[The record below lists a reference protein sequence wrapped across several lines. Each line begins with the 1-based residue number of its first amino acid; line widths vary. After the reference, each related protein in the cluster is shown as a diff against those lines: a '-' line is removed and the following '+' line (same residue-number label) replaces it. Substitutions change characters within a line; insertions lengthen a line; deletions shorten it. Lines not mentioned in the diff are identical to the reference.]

1 MNDVEMATAQGP
13 IDLNDLKQNLFTTL
27 NPANGVLAPG
37 QALTYRI
44 CKPAFSVQPKS
55 GKPGEFH
62 YGKSYDFQY
71 ELETFLSIKQAGA
84 ELIPGK
90 DYNLQEIRT
99 SDYTEIVLTPL
110 LRVEQQAEL
119 TFQATVHVILNGFT
133 VQRTFDPETIT
144 LLPTVTETFFQSFLA
159 ESTSTDMLRSG
170 EFLQASLS
178 TILQSLPEGASTDSF
193 PIKTT
198 MPVNGK
204 PTLVT
209 IHSILWEAYKEPI
222 DAASASAAAPIKLVE
237 GQDFLA
243 PDGLDKLTS
252 RFLFLPQE
260 ESYRAYAA
268 AKVLTECNGETQTL
282 TLTTPTTIIPSATSV
297 LTDVLGGFDLIP
309 NSFHTLQPGQPL
321 ELKVIHKLL
330 DLSQPFGSLNIGA
343 LSYAWK
349 ITGIDW
355 KLSRQTTSN
364 AAADPVELTL
374 GKDFFLSDA
383 GNPFEQT
390 LMIQPSI
397 VETAEE
403 AVPEPEV
410 FELIG
415 TVSYLINGQ
424 SGSSNPPIKL
434 LIKQLPLVKERI
446 QSLFQVKSDKAGSA
460 SLGEPVLLKL
470 VTPLE
475 NLTETAPPLTASTLP
490 DLKWFPITGGLPVGG
505 LTIPFEIKEIAWRV
519 LDDKGT
525 LLKEGIDFKRLEGLS
540 SLQTSLVFLPP
551 KEWTGGAASF
561 TRKVQASVTAT
572 LNGVPLS
579 LDDLTFTF
587 SNLNLLPFQ
596 DKLLGLIEQ
605 SLQVTRNADTLQP
618 GTPLIAELAST
629 LAKPAAMSKA
639 GVQQTALPDIEH
651 LFKGTLPF
659 ADAGLPFEIPLEF
672 SVRLKWKLY
681 KKDAGGQFV
690 ELGSNEY
697 RLRQGAHNTSDNP
710 WKDSQLD
717 VLLIPQVKGIDK
729 QTEIEFRYL
738 EASLIITVPTLDPIP
753 LSLPKIPIAQLPI
766 AVPELLLLSEHRLD
780 DLDQPGD
787 RLVVLPQSTF
797 TRFAN
802 WDVLKPALETVNAQI
817 EAVYSLVDGVDD
829 LANFALMLLGLRRA
843 LGHVLQPIGKNKL
856 WVAEAIGDRIADLGQ
871 LPKSD
876 HDLPDDDE
884 WDDEIS
890 GIVAILPSN
899 RKIRF
904 YRDKDYK
911 SDWMDV
917 IPSRARENELP
928 FGNIVCILNN
938 LNIPDEQE
946 LDVWP
951 KGTLDG
957 NVDND
962 DIDSLKFLDL

>member
-1 MNDVEMATAQGP
+1 MEVVIGQGP

-27 NPANGVLAPG
+27 NPANGVLPPG
-37 QALTYRI
+37 QSLTYRI
-44 CKPAFSVQPKS
+44 FKPAFSVQPRS
-55 GKPGEFH
+55 GQPGEFH
-62 YGKSYDFQY
+62 YGKSYDFPY
-71 ELETFLSIKQAGA
+71 ELETFLSVKRAGSV
-84 ELIPGK
+84 LVPGK
-90 DYNLQEIRT
+90 DYNLEEIRT
-99 SDYTEIVLTPL
+99 SHYTDIVLTPL

-119 TFQATVHVILNGFT
+119 TFQATVHVILNGFS

-170 EFLQASLS
+170 EYLQASLS
-178 TILQSLPEGASTDSF
+178 TILQSLPEGTATDSF

-209 IHSILWEAYKEPI
+209 IHSILWEAYKELI
-222 DAASASAAAPIKLVE
+222 DTASVSAATPVKLVE
-237 GQDFLA
+237 GVDFQA

-282 TLTTPTTIIPSATSV
+282 TLTTPSTVIPSVTSV
-297 LTDVLGGFDLIP
+297 LNDVLGGFDLIP
-309 NSFHTLQPGQPL
+309 DSFHTLQPGQPL
-321 ELKVIHKLL
+321 EMKVIHKLL

-349 ITGIDW
+349 ITGIAW
-355 KLSRQTTSN
+355 ELTRQTTTN
-364 AAADPVELTL
+364 AAADPAALTL

-383 GNPFEQT
+383 GNPFEQK

-397 VETAEE
+397 VDTQKE
-403 AVPEPEV
+403 AVPEV
-410 FELIG
+410 FELKG
-415 TVSYLINGQ
+415 TVSYLINGDV
-424 SGSSNPPIKL
+424 GSSNPPIKL
-434 LIKQLPLVKERI
+434 LIKQLPLVKEHI
-446 QSLFQVKSDKAGSA
+446 QSLFQVKSNKAGSA

-475 NLTETAPPLTASTLP
+475 HLIEGASPLTASALP
-490 DLKWFPITGGLPVGG
+490 DLNWFPITGGLPVGG

-519 LDDKGT
+519 LDDQGT
-525 LLKEGIDFKRLEGLS
+525 PLKEGTDFKRLEGLS
-540 SLQTSLVFLPP
+540 SLQTSLAFLPP
-551 KEWTGGAASF
+551 KEWTGGAASL

-579 LDDLTFTF
+579 LDGLALTF

-596 DKLLGLIEQ
+596 DKIVGLIEQ

-629 LAKPAAMSKA
+629 LAKPAALSRA
-639 GVQQTALPDIEH
+639 DVQQTALPDIKH
-651 LFKGTLPF
+651 QFTGTLPF
-659 ADAGLPFEIPLEF
+659 ADAGLPFEIPLGF
-672 SVRLKWKLY
+672 TINLKWKLY
-681 KKDAGGQFV
+681 KKKADGQFE
-690 ELGSNEY
+690 ELKSTEY
-697 RLRQGAHNTSDNP
+697 RLRQSVDNSSDNP
-710 WKDSQLD
+710 WKDSRLD
-717 VLLIPQVKGIDK
+717 VLLVPQVKGIDR

-738 EASLIITVPTLDPIP
+738 EASLDITIPTLDPIP

-766 AVPELLLLSEHRLD
+766 AVPELVLLSEHRLD
-780 DLDQPGD
+780 DLDQAGD
-787 RLVVLPQSTF
+787 RLLVLPQSTF

-802 WDVLKPALETVNAQI
+802 WDVLKPVLDTVNAQV
-817 EAVYSLVDGVDD
+817 EAVYGLIDGVDD
-829 LANFALMLLGLRRA
+829 LAGFALMLLGLKKA

-856 WVAEAIGDRIADLGQ
+856 WVAEAIGDRIADLSQ

-876 HDLPDDDE
+876 HGIPDDDE

-904 YRDKDYK
+904 YRDKEYK

-917 IPSRARENELP
+917 IPSQATDNELP

-951 KGTLDG
+951 KGTLAG

-962 DIDSLKFLDL
+962 DIDSLKFLDV